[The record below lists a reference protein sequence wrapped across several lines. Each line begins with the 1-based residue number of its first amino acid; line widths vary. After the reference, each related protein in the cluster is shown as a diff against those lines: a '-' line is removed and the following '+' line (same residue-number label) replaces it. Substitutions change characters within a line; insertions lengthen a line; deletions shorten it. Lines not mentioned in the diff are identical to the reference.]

1 MKRGTFLAWVLTI
14 LISTPG
20 VAQKSS
26 VPTKNRKLNNISVAF
41 TNSQSAMPFGSF
53 HKLFT
58 GKHHPGFEVSTGF
71 DWKVKNKHDWIQ
83 SFSLGY
89 SYHRWVQH
97 SIVLYTELGY
107 RYKLPG
113 GFSAEARL
121 GGGYMRAI
129 IATEAFSDGVEDGK
143 QYSKIVS
150 GRSQGIASLSFGIN
164 KKIQKPLGCTF
175 FLQYQQRIQTP
186 FIQSYVP
193 LLPYNIIKFGVSIP
207 LKNNHQNKRS

>member
-1 MKRGTFLAWVLTI
+1 MKPGTFLAWNLTM
-14 LISTPG
+14 LISTLA

-26 VPTKNRKLNNISVAF
+26 VPTKNRKLNNISIAF

-53 HKLFT
+53 HQLFT
-58 GKHHPGFEVSTGF
+58 GNYHPGFEISTGF
-71 DWKVKNKHDWIQ
+71 DWKVKDKHDWIQ

-107 RYKLPG
+107 RYKFPG

-143 QYSKIVS
+143 QYSKIIS

-164 KKIQKPLGCTF
+164 KKIQKPIGCTF

-193 LLPYNIIKFGVSIP
+193 LLPYNIIKFGVMIP
-207 LKNNHQNKRS
+207 LKNSHHNKRL